1 MQKYISLFFLVLLYL
16 TACKSDDVPDGV
28 LNKPEMISLLTDLHL
43 TDGQVYT
50 VPQVPDSMYKYT
62 SEKYKVLFKRHHTTD
77 AVFNKSLKYYT
88 TQPEVI
94 MDMYDKIEA
103 TLKAKLDSVNRPAA
117 SPKTKAHNN
126 ITNAIPAK

>member
-16 TACKSDDVPDGV
+16 TACKNDDVPEGV
-28 LNKPEMISLLTDLHL
+28 LKKPQMISLLTDLHL

-62 SEKYKVLFKRHHTTD
+62 SEKYKALFKRHHTTD
-77 AVFNKSLKYYT
+77 AVFKKSLKYYT
-88 TQPEVI
+88 AQPEVI

-103 TLKAKLDSVNRPAA
+103 TLKAKLDSVNHPIVA
-117 SPKTKAHNN
+117 PKSKAQNN
-126 ITNAIPAK
+126 NKNAIPAK